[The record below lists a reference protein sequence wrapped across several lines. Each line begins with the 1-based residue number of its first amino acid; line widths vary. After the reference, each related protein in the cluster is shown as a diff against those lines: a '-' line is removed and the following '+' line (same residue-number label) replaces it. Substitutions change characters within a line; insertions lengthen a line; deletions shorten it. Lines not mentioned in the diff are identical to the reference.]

1 MIDLKTPLGTYS
13 KKGTIEDIQAEKVM
27 IPMDGDEPAKERE
40 KICLMVKRED
50 GKIIR
55 VNEVFVKDYKGAKKQ
70 RGLWVSTDVSG
81 SVSFF
86 STLGKFMRK
95 YGKNTIEELKGLE
108 IELFVGEKDL
118 LVGSVDQ
125 QKG

>member
-1 MIDLKTPLGTYS
+1 MIDLSTPLGTYS
-13 KKGTIEDIQAEKVM
+13 KKGTIEDIQVEIVM

-70 RGLWVSTDVSG
+70 RGLWVSTDDSG
-81 SVSFF
+81 SVNFF

-95 YGKNTIEELKGLE
+95 YGKNTIQDLKGLE
-108 IELFVGEKDL
+108 IDLYVGEKDL
-118 LVGSVDQ
+118 LVGSVN
-125 QKG
+125 

>member
-13 KKGTIEDIQAEKVM
+13 KKGTIEDIQAETVT
-27 IPMDGDEPAKERE
+27 IPMDGDEPAKDRD

-55 VNEVFVKDYKGAKKQ
+55 VNEVFVKNYNGSKNQ
-70 RGLWVSTDVSG
+70 RGLWVSTDASG
-81 SVSFF
+81 SVNFF

-95 YGKNTIEELKGLE
+95 YGKNTIEDLIGLE
-108 IELFVGEKDL
+108 IELFIGEKDL
-118 LVGSVDQ
+118 LVGSVD
-125 QKG
+125 

>member
-1 MIDLKTPLGTYS
+1 MIDLNTPLGTYS
-13 KKGTIEDIQAEKVM
+13 KKGTIEDIQVETVM
-27 IPMDGDEPAKERE
+27 IPKDGDEPAKERE